1 LKAYGTARRTI
12 AFRPYLTFSGPS
24 LAYLGLAILGGGGL
38 RPSSVHL
45 REPQACNRA
54 LKIVLLVLSAVAL
67 FPSSIPRW
75 GA

>member
-1 LKAYGTARRTI
+1 MMPTPGLAFFTI
-12 AFRPYLTFSGPS
+12 MAS

-45 REPQACNRA
+45 REPQACSRA